1 MRLFLLPISTR
12 RSLIYCE
19 KLAEKAVSER
29 NIFDKVN
36 VKANETWAGW
46 EKDEKALWNWK
57 KKVTFYGNQALKQ
70 IPYEEWGLKTIPAL
84 TPKRKK
90 AILEGTEKYHVM
102 FPGLYLHKEKIPD
115 LIKKLATERQAMH
128 RSRIIWSVV
137 AMPFTIPFM
146 LIPVCVLSFYVRVSQ
161 R

>member
-19 KLAEKAVSER
+19 KLAEKAASER

-84 TPKRKK
+84 TQKRKT
-90 AILEGTEKYHVM
+90 AILEGTEKYEVM

-128 RSRIIWSVV
+128 RTRIIWSVV

-146 LIPVCVLSFYVRVSQ
+146 LVPV
-161 R
+161 